1 MSKRPTEIV
10 SVPDSTEQ
18 ARCDGG
24 LGALGH
30 PLVFLPFDGQS
41 VVDCYYCSRRFIKS
55 GFREQCEANGQDV
68 AAPLAELTVS

>member
-10 SVPDSTEQ
+10 SVPDKATE

-30 PLVFLPFDGQS
+30 PLVFLPFDGAEA
-41 VVDCYYCSRRFIKS
+41 VDCYYCSRRFIKQ
-55 GFREQCEANGQDV
+55 GARDRLEAAGRDV
-68 AAPLAELTVS
+68 AAPLEELIG